1 MAPLLIGINRRSGG
15 GEEKGVKAA
24 ERDKE
29 VGNARQHVIAFR
41 LRNVSTEEGGRK
53 RQNEIRNWGARVSTP
68 SLFVLGMCHVK
79 SAVCG

>member
-41 LRNVSTEEGGRK
+41 LRNVSTEEAG
-53 RQNEIRNWGARVSTP
+53 
-68 SLFVLGMCHVK
+68 
-79 SAVCG
+79 